1 VTGRQADAPIIV
13 DDSGVSR
20 QLTDGSTESVSW
32 DRLSEVAIRTTPN
45 GPWNEDAFFLL
56 VGQDGGGCAVPSRHP
71 AADDLMERLQTLPNF
86 DNDRFVE
93 AMTSLEDSLFVCW
106 QRSETGV

>member
-1 VTGRQADAPIIV
+1 MTGQQTSAPIVV
-13 DDSGVSR
+13 DDAGVR
-20 QLTDGSTESVSW
+20 RELADGSTESVSW
-32 DRLSEVAIRTTPN
+32 DELKEVAIRTTPD

-71 AADDLMERLQTLPNF
+71 AADDLMEHLQTLPDF
-86 DNDRFVE
+86 DDERFVE

-106 QRSETGV
+106 QRP